1 MKNKNIG
8 WSIFYSVLYILEL
21 LFLYALTVNITSF
34 YVGYTGAWITLFTF
48 MVFTGAILM
57 YLLLNALFK
66 NKKIDE
72 DILKLSE
79 WINIVIIT
87 LVGLYADI
95 KVAPVILVLNVI
107 TCFLKGNIQKC
118 FKVIVWFVLLIY
130 LLYSYQFGWIT
141 LSLCM
146 MLLFAQGVLYYPSIY
161 PTSEN
166 TLSKKDV
173 IVVTILTAL
182 SAGLLLITFQKV
194 LEGIVHI
201 SNEGELFNI
210 VRLLPYF
217 ICVCLVIIGIVY
229 YKDKKIL
236 NTKYEFIIRQ
246 VSFGVLMVISSIVLI
261 QASALLSLIVTM
273 CLVSYYALEFILI
286 RFVHVKEE
294 TFKVVKWIMMHCIL
308 CVVLVSAQNL
318 YDGVLIDSSVVMMSA
333 FMMYLAIVW
342 NQYTSN
348 TISIFEDEEEIE
360 E

>member
-8 WSIFYSVLYILEL
+8 FSIFYGVLYILEL

-48 MVFTGAILM
+48 MVFTGSILM
-57 YLLLNALFK
+57 YLLLNVLVK
-66 NKKIDE
+66 NKKADE
-72 DILKLSE
+72 DILKHSE
-79 WINIVIIT
+79 WINIAIIT
-87 LVGLYADI
+87 LVGLCADI

-107 TCFLKGNIQKC
+107 TCFLKGMIQKC

-146 MLLFAQGVLYYPSIY
+146 LLVFAQGVLYYPN
-161 PTSEN
+161 TNQLEN
-166 TLSKKDV
+166 GNGNKRDAG
-173 IVVTILTAL
+173 IIGFLTAL
-182 SAGLLLITFQKV
+182 CAGLLVITFQKF
-194 LEGIVHI
+194 LEGIIHI

-236 NTKYEFIIRQ
+236 NTKYEFIIGQ
-246 VSFGVLMVISSIVLI
+246 VSFGALMVISSIMLL
-261 QASALLSLIVTM
+261 QASALLSLIVMM

-286 RFVHVKEE
+286 RFMNVTED
-294 TFKVVKWIMMHCIL
+294 TFKLVKWIMVHCML

-333 FMMYLAIVW
+333 FVMYLAILF

-348 TISIFEDEEEIE
+348 TISIFKEEIE